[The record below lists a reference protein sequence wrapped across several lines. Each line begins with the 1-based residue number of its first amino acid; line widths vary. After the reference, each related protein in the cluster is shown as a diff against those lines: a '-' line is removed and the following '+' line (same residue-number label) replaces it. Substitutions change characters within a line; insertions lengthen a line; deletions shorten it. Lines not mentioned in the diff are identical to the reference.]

1 MFKFLKSIIK
11 GEDGAT
17 EMLEV
22 AILLVFVM
30 LQIIPSVINISHTL
44 EQLLQTLDQHLWDEM
59 STGF

>member
-1 MFKFLKSIIK
+1 MLKVFKQLLSSKT
-11 GEDGAT
+11 GAT

-44 EQLLQTLDQHLWDEM
+44 EQLLGTLDQHLWDEM

>member
-1 MFKFLKSIIK
+1 MLKFLKVLKS
-11 GEDGAT
+11 EDGAT
-17 EMLEV
+17 GMLEV

>member
-1 MFKFLKSIIK
+1 MPRFLKDIFK
-11 GEDGAT
+11 REDGAT

-30 LQIIPSVINISHTL
+30 LQIIPSVINISYTL

>member
-1 MFKFLKSIIK
+1 MLKVFKQLLSSET
-11 GEDGAT
+11 GST

-44 EQLLQTLDQHLWDEM
+44 EQLLGTLDQHLWDEM

>member
-1 MFKFLKSIIK
+1 MLKFLKVLKS
-11 GEDGAT
+11 EDGAT

-30 LQIIPSVINISHTL
+30 LRIIPSVINISHTL

>member
-1 MFKFLKSIIK
+1 MLKFFKQLLSS
-11 GEDGAT
+11 ETGAT

-30 LQIIPSVINISHTL
+30 LQIIPSVINISRTL
-44 EQLLQTLDQHLWDEM
+44 EQLLGTLDQHLWDEM